1 MSRKRTA
8 PTDVT
13 DGGFK
18 SGRAYALEEW
28 DCPDPP
34 LRGQIRRS
42 IPGLIRQAKAR
53 GVHLTAKRAA
63 ELLGFHYRAGHV
75 QEPTFEQLVQE
86 LAQ

>member
-28 DCPDPP
+28 DCPD
-34 LRGQIRRS
+34 LNRS
-42 IPGLIRQAKAR
+42 LSVPN
-53 GVHLTAKRAA
+53 
-63 ELLGFHYRAGHV
+63 
-75 QEPTFEQLVQE
+75 
-86 LAQ
+86 AQV